1 MSENS
6 VIQMYGT
13 ADTDGS
19 AVIDVPDDGVLLAVQ
34 MHMIN
39 SGYAADGDFSIAQLS
54 FSSVSQFLTNDARGV
69 LAMITNAGD
78 LSGAAANTIRGEV
91 EASFYLGDGVKV
103 FGGERLYLHVA
114 GSGNLVMTRGYALL
128 LFNFKNFVQR
138 RR

>member
-13 ADTDGS
+13 ADTDAS
-19 AVIDVPDDGVLLAVQ
+19 ATIDVPDDGVLLAVE
-34 MHMIN
+34 MNIN
-39 SGYAADGDFSIAQLS
+39 GTGASADGEYILAQIS
-54 FSSVSQFLTNDARGV
+54 FSSVSQFITNDARGV
-69 LAMITNAGD
+69 VSHCGISFDVAGT
-78 LSGAAANTIRGEV
+78 AANIFNTS
-91 EASFYLGDGVKV
+91 AHTSTNLGDGIKV

-114 GSGNLVMTRGYALL
+114 SSGVGLSRAHCLL